1 PAEVQKEIDVALEEV
16 RRKGVTADEVK
27 RARNR
32 IETGFVAGLQAVG
45 GGGGKADLL
54 QLYNHFFAEP
64 NGFGRDLARYEGVTP
79 DKVQRFVKQYLQP
92 TARVVAIA
100 TPKAGKPQGPAAA
113 ASGVKP

>member
-1 PAEVQKEIDVALEEV
+1 VQREIDAVLEEV

-45 GGGGKADLL
+45 GDGGKADLL

-64 NGFGRDLARYEGVTP
+64 NGFGRDLARYEAVTAE
-79 DKVQRFVKQYLQP
+79 KVQRFAKQYLQP
-92 TARVVAIA
+92 TARVVSIA
-100 TPKAGKPQGPAAA
+100 TPKPGKQPGPAAS